1 MLTMKDIVRDDQAS
15 LREKSKPVEL
25 PPSKETK
32 NTLNRMLEFLIN
44 SQDEEVAEKYKLRP
58 GVGIAAPQIGINKQ
72 FTVIHFEYDDKLY
85 SYKLINTKII
95 NHSVEQVYLFAAAGF
110 LCDDDGYVV

>member
-44 SQDEEVAEKYKLRP
+44 SQDDEIAEK
-58 GVGIAAPQIGINKQ
+58 
-72 FTVIHFEYDDKLY
+72 
-85 SYKLINTKII
+85 
-95 NHSVEQVYLFAAAGF
+95 
-110 LCDDDGYVV
+110 